1 MLARFDPMQI
11 DFFFDPLCPWCWITS
26 RWMTEVSEHRDLDL
40 TWRPFS
46 LAIKN
51 DSDGSKSYRPSEE
64 WGLRGLRVIEAVR
77 RKLGDEAVARV
88 YAEMGARKHN
98 DGIDFPDHADVL
110 STLGIDPALATA
122 ADDDSWDAVIEASM
136 DAALELAGDDV
147 GVPTI
152 VYEGRAAFFG
162 PVISPAPTGDA
173 ALRLW
178 DGLASLATTTD
189 GFFELKRTRDVGP
202 IFGERPQP

>member
-1 MLARFDPMQI
+1 MQI
-11 DFFFDPLCPWCWITS
+11 DFYFDPVCPWCWITS
-26 RWMTEVSEHRDLDL
+26 RWITEVSEHRDLDL

-51 DSDGSKSYRPSEE
+51 DPEDSKDYRPVHE
-64 WGLRGLRVIEAVR
+64 WGLRGLRIIESVR
-77 RKLGDEAVARV
+77 REAGEAAVARV
-88 YAEMGARKHN
+88 YTEMGARKHN
-98 DGIDFPDHADVL
+98 DGVDFPDHADVL
-110 STLGIDPALATA
+110 TTLGLERTLAVA
-122 ADDDSWDAVIEASM
+122 ADDESWDQVIRESM

-152 VYEGRAAFFG
+152 VYEGRTAFFG

-178 DGLASLATTTD
+178 DSLATLATTTD
-189 GFFELKRTRDVGP
+189 GFFELKRTREVGP

>member
-1 MLARFDPMQI
+1 MQI
-11 DFFFDPLCPWCWITS
+11 DFYFDPVCPWCWITS
-26 RWMTEVSEHRDLDL
+26 RWITEVSEHRELDL

-51 DSDGSKSYRPSEE
+51 DEDGSKDYDAVSE

-77 RKLGDEAVARV
+77 RELGDAAVARM
-88 YAEMGARKHN
+88 YSEMGARKHN
-98 DGIDFPDHADVL
+98 DRIDFPDHADIL
-110 STLGIDPALATA
+110 ATLGIDSTLAEA
-122 ADDDSWDAVIEASM
+122 AEDDAWDAVIEASM
-136 DAALELAGDDV
+136 DNALELAGDDV

-152 VYEGRAAFFG
+152 VYEGKTAFFG
-162 PVISPAPTGDA
+162 PVISPAPTGEA

-178 DGLASLATTTD
+178 DGLATLATTTD
-189 GFFELKRTRDVGP
+189 GFFELKRTREVGP

>member
-1 MLARFDPMQI
+1 MQI
-11 DFFFDPLCPWCWITS
+11 EFYFDPLCPWCWITS
-26 RWMTEVSEHRDLDL
+26 RWITEVGEHRDLEL
-40 TWRPFS
+40 TWRSFS
-46 LAIKN
+46 LALKN
-51 DSDGSKSYRPSEE
+51 DSDGSKNYRPTEE

-77 RKLGDEAVARV
+77 RALGEEVVARV

-98 DGIDFPDHADVL
+98 DGIGFPDHANVL
-110 STLGIDPALATA
+110 STLGIDPAYA
-122 ADDDSWDAVIEASM
+122 AAGEDDSWDAVIQASM

-152 VYEGRAAFFG
+152 VYEGRTAFFG

-178 DGLASLATTTD
+178 DALATLATTTD
-189 GFFELKRTRDVGP
+189 GFFELKRTREVGP
-202 IFGERPQP
+202 IFGERPHP

>member
-1 MLARFDPMQI
+1 MQI
-11 DFFFDPLCPWCWITS
+11 DFYFDPLCPWCWITS
-26 RWMTEVSEHRDLDL
+26 RWITEVADHRDLDL
-40 TWRPFS
+40 TWRSFS
-46 LAIKN
+46 LALKN
-51 DSDGSKSYRPSEE
+51 DADGSKSYRRSEE

-77 RKLGDEAVARV
+77 RDLGDGAVGRV

-110 STLGIDPALATA
+110 SALGIDRTLAEA
-122 ADDDSWDAVIEASM
+122 ADDDAWNTVIEASM

-152 VYEGRAAFFG
+152 VYEGRTAFFG
-162 PVISPAPTGDA
+162 PVISPAPTGEA

-178 DGLASLATTTD
+178 DSLVTLATTTD
-189 GFFELKRTRDVGP
+189 GFFELKRTREVGP
-202 IFGERPQP
+202 IFGSRPRP

>member
-1 MLARFDPMQI
+1 MQI
-11 DFFFDPLCPWCWITS
+11 DFYFDPLCPWCWITS
-26 RWMTEVSEHRDLDL
+26 RWITEVSEHRDLKL

-51 DSDGSKSYRPSEE
+51 DPEDSKDYNPVRE
-64 WGLRGLRVIEAVR
+64 WGLRGLRIIEAVR
-77 RKLGDEAVARV
+77 REVGEAAVARV

-98 DGIDFPDHADVL
+98 DGVAFPDHADVL
-110 STLGIDPALATA
+110 ATLGLDSTLAAA
-122 ADDDSWDAVIEASM
+122 ADDESWDSVIRESM
-136 DAALELAGDDV
+136 EAALELAGDDV

-152 VYEGRAAFFG
+152 VYEGRTAFFG

-173 ALRLW
+173 AVRLW
-178 DGLASLATTTD
+178 DSLATLATTTD
-189 GFFELKRTRDVGP
+189 GFFELKRTREVGP

>member
-1 MLARFDPMQI
+1 MQI

-26 RWMTEVSEHRDLDL
+26 RWITEVSDHRDLDL

-51 DSDGSKSYRPSEE
+51 DADGTKDYHPIEE
-64 WGLRGLRVIEAVR
+64 WGLRGLRRIEAVR
-77 RKLGDEAVARV
+77 RELGDETIGRV
-88 YAEMGARKHN
+88 YSEMGARKHN
-98 DGIDFPDHADVL
+98 DAVDFPDHADVL
-110 STLGIDPALATA
+110 STLGIDPALAAA
-122 ADDDSWDAVIEASM
+122 ADDDAWDTVIEASM
-136 DAALELAGDDV
+136 DAALELAGEDV

-152 VYEGRAAFFG
+152 VYEGRTAFFG

-178 DGLASLATTTD
+178 DSLAVLATTTD
-189 GFFELKRTRDVGP
+189 GFFELKRTREVGP
-202 IFGERPQP
+202 IFGGRPQP